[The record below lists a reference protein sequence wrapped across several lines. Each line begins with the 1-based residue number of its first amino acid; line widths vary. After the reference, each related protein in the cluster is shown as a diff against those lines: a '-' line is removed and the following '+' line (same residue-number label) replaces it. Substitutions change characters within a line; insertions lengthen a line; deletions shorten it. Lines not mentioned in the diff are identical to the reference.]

1 MWELK
6 AYYFKKTLVLEGLVL
21 VFLLLVLVFVFSIS
35 IFTVYL

>member
-1 MWELK
+1 MCKLK

-21 VFLLLVLVFVFSIS
+21 VFLLLVLVFSIS